1 MSTVEYWFNKAFEE
15 GRKVQIIEHNKEEV
29 DGRAIWGAVENEI
42 KDIKLTELNLH
53 YNSALREIYKK
64 MDLIISKYDMDKN
77 EMNPKSNHFFLQLK
91 NLVEKKSQFIIQL
104 NRVAQLGF
112 NAGQLSVFIEK
123 DTLPK
128 DRKVE
133 IAEFVGRHKMFDLDT
148 YVCEENIKI
157 INKYLKANLK
167 TTQNGGYF
175 NQNNYYHNYIKYK
188 TKYLNLK
195 NKLYI

>member
-1 MSTVEYWFNKAFEE
+1 MSTVEYWFFKAFDE
-15 GRKVQIIEHNKEEV
+15 GRKVQIREHNKEEV

-42 KDIKLTELNLH
+42 KDINLKELNLH
-53 YNSALREIYKK
+53 YNSALKEIYEEMNK
-64 MDLIISKYDMDKN
+64 IISKYDMDKN
-77 EMNPKSNHFFLQLK
+77 EMNPKSNHFFSQLK
-91 NLVEKKSQFIIQL
+91 NLVDRKSNFIIEL

-112 NAGQLSVFIEK
+112 NAGQLSVIIEK

-128 DRKVE
+128 DRKAE

-148 YVCEENIKI
+148 YVCKENQDI
-157 INKYLKANLK
+157 INKYLK
-167 TTQNGGYF
+167 QNGGHF

-195 NKLYI
+195 NKLH